1 MFWELR
7 NPAGNYMFK
16 VGLKYGHWRCSDIFI
31 ANFEHISHLVLMF
44 LLLTFEQE
52 NAGWVTDT
60 LKRNL
65 YVYIISKIPRKIR
78 KKRIFSQSAD
88 LKFKHLPFGVYHGA
102 DPRSQWAKQTI
113 KKLNLWGETAIGK
126 SACIK
131 TCSRRKGTQAT
142 KFGQLT
148 EYNMRNI
155 VLDKSSTKCVG
166 ESIPRLFS

>member
-65 YVYIISKIPRKIR
+65 YVYIISKIPRKIE
-78 KKRIFSQSAD
+78 K
-88 LKFKHLPFGVYHGA
+88 
-102 DPRSQWAKQTI
+102 
-113 KKLNLWGETAIGK
+113 N
-126 SACIK
+126 
-131 TCSRRKGTQAT
+131 
-142 KFGQLT
+142 
-148 EYNMRNI
+148 
-155 VLDKSSTKCVG
+155 
-166 ESIPRLFS
+166 LFSRNLQTWNSNIYPSVSTMGLTQEANELSKQ